1 MYHTPSHANPV
12 ALQWSADQMGTLQP
26 TQTIQ
31 LLTRL
36 AVVVVA
42 CACVLTVGC
51 KSRTAAGPGVTLRDL
66 EPAIPLPQ
74 LGPDPVSHGR
84 PQAIHATVQRID
96 VPLDQPLDNAWNVVD
111 ELAFPAITRGMW
123 HANGLRLGLLGEDDV
138 QPFAAGMPEVLELYE
153 TQLFTSDHP
162 LPVMHT
168 PRLRS
173 GARIPMELTT
183 PPNAPRRETIRGGN
197 EGKLQ
202 LLAQL
207 EVEGDKTFLILTP
220 HHYQPDHLRLGPRDI
235 LERELDG
242 RLYHELA
249 IRIELRHDR
258 LLVVGLYWPWPFEE
272 QLVDPVADANGQAQ
286 SLPEID
292 FTWLTQATSNLADD
306 PAAPPAHLRVDPAPR
321 PEVDAPDDED
331 INEGDDNTPTEPA
344 TIRRVRVAPP
354 LPVHFGR
361 SLLTGTRARQ
371 PVQTLLLIS
380 LPSQPDTPDLP
391 PSRPRPG
398 PPPSVN
404 D

>member
-1 MYHTPSHANPV
+1 
-12 ALQWSADQMGTLQP
+12 MGTLQP
-26 TQTIQ
+26 PQTFQ

-36 AVVVVA
+36 AVAVIA
-42 CACVLTVGC
+42 CACLAAVGC
-51 KSRTAAGPGVTLRDL
+51 KSTTAAGPGVTLRDL

-74 LGPDPVSHGR
+74 LGPDPASVGR

-96 VPLDQPLDNAWNVVD
+96 VPLDQPLDNAWSVVD

-123 HANGLRLGLLGEDDV
+123 HANGLRLGLLSEDAV
-138 QPFAAGMPEVLELYE
+138 QPFAADMPEVLELYE
-153 TQLFTSDHP
+153 TQLYTSDHP
-162 LPVMHT
+162 LAVMHT
-168 PRLRS
+168 PRLR
-173 GARIPMELTT
+173 GGVRIPMELTT
-183 PPNAPRRETIRGGN
+183 PPNAPRRETIQGGN

-242 RLYHELA
+242 RIYHELA

-258 LLVVGLYWPWPFEE
+258 LLVVGLYWPWPLQE
-272 QLVDPVADANGQAQ
+272 QLVDPIANADARQQ
-286 SLPEID
+286 PLPEID

-306 PAAPPAHLRVDPAPR
+306 PAAPPAHLRVEPAPR
-321 PEVDAPDDED
+321 PEIDSPED
-331 INEGDDNTPTEPA
+331 QLNDEGDRDTPTEPA
-344 TIRRVRVAPP
+344 TVRRVRVAPP

-361 SLLTGTRARQ
+361 TLLTGTRARQ

-380 LPSQPDTPDLP
+380 LPAQQPDALTPP
-391 PSRPRPG
+391 PAS